1 FPAVRPPRRLV
12 GRSHGAQQEWHD
24 PEAPLPQ
31 GLAAA
36 RGHVVQPAGAQD
48 PQARRIAPRPASG
61 PLRPVVRCPTVRYH
75 TKVRAGRG
83 FSLEELRVAGIHK
96 KVARTIGIS
105 VDPRRRN
112 KCTESL
118 QANVQRLKE
127 YRSKL
132 ILFPRKPS
140 APKKGDSSAE
150 ELKLATQLTGPVMP
164 IRNVYKREKA
174 RVITDE
180 EKNFKAFA
188 SLRMARANA
197 RLFGIRAKRAKEA
210 AEQDVEKKK

>member
-1 FPAVRPPRRLV
+1 MAPSRNGMILKPHFHKDWQRRV
-12 GRSHGAQQEWHD
+12 ATWFN
-24 PEAPLPQ
+24 
-31 GLAAA
+31 
-36 RGHVVQPAGAQD
+36 QPARKIRRRKARQAK
-48 PQARRIAPRPASG
+48 ARRVAPRPASG
-61 PLRPVVRCPTVRYH
+61 PIRPIVRCPTVRYH

-96 KVARTIGIS
+96 K
-105 VDPRRRN
+105 
-112 KCTESL
+112 
-118 QANVQRLKE
+118 
-127 YRSKL
+127 
-132 ILFPRKPS
+132 
-140 APKKGDSSAE
+140 KGDSSAE

-164 IRNVYKREKA
+164 IRNVYKKEKA
-174 RVITDE
+174 RVITEE